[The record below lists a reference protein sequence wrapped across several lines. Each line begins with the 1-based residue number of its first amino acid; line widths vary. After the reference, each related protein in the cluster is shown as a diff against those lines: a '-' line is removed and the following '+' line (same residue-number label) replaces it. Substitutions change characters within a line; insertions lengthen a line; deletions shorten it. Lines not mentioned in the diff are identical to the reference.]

1 MLKLS
6 RVVSRLFRPISSHKT
21 LYFTTC
27 TANYLPYAK
36 TLAQSLKRV
45 DSAAEFAIFLI
56 GGRATTEIPGLTVI
70 PVASVGISTLE
81 DMERRYS
88 VFELSCALKPFC
100 FDHVF
105 DKMGFKRAVY
115 LDSDILVLRKFTD
128 VDDAFDAGASGIFTP
143 HITRSLN
150 GGMFGGPTPN
160 DETIHR
166 AGIFNLGFAA
176 FSNVPDARNFIAWWR
191 EKVRENCFNDPERG
205 LCADQKFCDFAPAF
219 MSSVKILRH
228 PGYNVAY
235 WNFEQRPF
243 RRDHNEYWIDRY
255 PVHFMHFSGFDP
267 QNPGMVSVHQSHAR
281 TNDLGMVGELFGVYL
296 ELLTKNGLAAA
307 TPLQDDKEIRAQET
321 SPASH
326 ESTRHDP
333 PAAW

>member
-1 MLKLS
+1 MLKLG
-6 RVVSRLFRPISSHKT
+6 RNLSRLVSPLLSRKM
-21 LYFTTC
+21 LYFTIC

-36 TLAQSLKRV
+36 TLAQSLKQA
-45 DSAAEFAIFLI
+45 DPTAKFAIFLLES
-56 GGRATTEIPGLTVI
+56 GESGAATKIPGSMVI
-70 PVASVGISTLE
+70 PVASIGVSTLE
-81 DMERRYS
+81 DMASRYS
-88 VFELSCALKPFC
+88 TFELSCALKPFC

-105 DKMGFKRAVY
+105 DKMGFERAVY

-150 GGMFGGPTPN
+150 GGMYGGQHPN
-160 DETIHR
+160 DETIQN

-176 FSNVPDARNFIAWWR
+176 FANVPDARAFIAWWR
-191 EKVRENCFNDPERG
+191 EKLRENCYNDGKRG

-243 RRDHNEYWIDRY
+243 RRNLNEYWIDRY
-255 PVHFMHFSGFDP
+255 PVHFLHFSGFDP
-267 QNPGMVSVHQSHAR
+267 HNPGMVSVFQSHAR
-281 TNDLGMVGELFGVYL
+281 TNDLGMVGELFGVYVG
-296 ELLTKNGLAAA
+296 LLSKNGLALGEQDAA
-307 TPLQDDKEIRAQET
+307 HSGASIDKE
-321 SPASH
+321 
-326 ESTRHDP
+326 
-333 PAAW
+333 